1 MRLMKNKGGR
11 RVTPSFS
18 GVVEER
24 RSGWQERA
32 LGPAS
37 WDLGTWIMVRLK
49 SARSRS
55 QQAWQWF
62 NAWGLQK

>member
-1 MRLMKNKGGR
+1 MRLIKSKGKR

-24 RSGWQERA
+24 RSGWQDKA

-37 WDLGTWIMVRLK
+37 WKPGTWIMVRSK

-55 QQAWQWF
+55 QWT
-62 NAWGLQK
+62 